1 MCALLADEAFMVMFL
16 LTDTIFFFFFFLKS
30 DEESG
35 SFSMNDTCM
44 E

>member
-16 LTDTIFFFFFFLKS
+16 LTDTIFFFFKS